1 MIELATILVLGIFA
15 QWFAWKVKLPAILP
29 LIILGLAIGPLSTFF
44 TSDGT
49 KLVDGDDIFS
59 GELLFS
65 FVALSVGV
73 ILFEGSLSLKLSEIK
88 KLATTV
94 RNLLTLGVVITL
106 IGATYAAHYLLG
118 LDFKIAFLFGALV
131 IVTGPTVILPIL
143 RNVKPNQNINTILKW
158 EGILIDPLGALIAV
172 LVFEFVRSSNPG
184 TEYTFVAL
192 KGFIA
197 TISIGAVLGAV
208 AAFILYYVLRK
219 NRIASY
225 LRNVVALAM
234 IILTFAVAELL
245 MHESGLLAATVM
257 GLILT
262 NLKFDELK
270 NMLSFK
276 EEISII
282 LVSVLFIILSSRI
295 DMDQINKLGTES
307 ILLFGVVTLVIRPL
321 SVFLCSFKSGL
332 TFKEK
337 IFISWIGPRGIVAA
351 AVTSLFSLELLNN
364 SENLTPKELADS
376 SMLLPLVFLIIV
388 GTVIIQGSTAK
399 VMAKWLGVE
408 RKEPQG
414 VLFVGANEASRTI
427 AYYFKE
433 KLKIPV
439 LMADTS
445 RVSTSEAKAMQLP
458 VFEGDILRDNVMEE
472 LDLSYIG
479 KLFTLTPN
487 SEINNLACAKFASE
501 LGEDHVY
508 RLITKRE
515 MELTEVGKPKNLLFH
530 GYADYNTLMQTV
542 RNESEFKEQM
552 LNSSTE
558 LEDFLMKNSKN
569 IIPIF
574 LCKANGVFRTISGF
588 DIEVS
593 SGDKLLY
600 INNKVV
606 KELQV

>member
-29 LIILGLAIGPLSTFF
+29 LIILGLAVGPLSTFF
-44 TSDGT
+44 TPDGT
-49 KLVDGDDIFS
+49 KLVDGDGIFS

-73 ILFEGSLSLKLSEIK
+73 ILFEGSLSLKIAEIK

-94 RNLLTLGVVITL
+94 RNLLTLGVLITL
-106 IGATYAAHYLLG
+106 TGATLTAYYLLG
-118 LDFKIAFLFGALV
+118 LDFKIAFLFGALI
-131 IVTGPTVILPIL
+131 IVTGPTVVLPIL
-143 RNVKPNQNINTILKW
+143 RNVRPNQNINTILKW

-172 LVFEFVRSSNPG
+172 LVFEFIRTSNPG

-197 TISIGAVLGAV
+197 TISIGSFLGAV
-208 AAFILYYVLRK
+208 AALLLYYILRK
-219 NRIASY
+219 NRIAHY
-225 LRNVVALAM
+225 LRNVVALALVV
-234 IILTFAVAELL
+234 LTFAIAEFL

-262 NLKFDELK
+262 NLKFEGLK
-270 NMLSFK
+270 NLLSFK

-295 DMDQINKLGTES
+295 DMDQINKLGIES
-307 ILLFGVVTLVIRPL
+307 LLLFGVVTLLIRPL

-337 IFISWIGPRGIVAA
+337 LFISWIGPRGIVAA

-364 SENLTPKELADS
+364 SENLTPKELADT

-388 GTVIIQGSTAK
+388 GTVVIQGSTAK

-414 VLFVGANEASRTI
+414 VLFVGANEASRAI
-427 AYYFKE
+427 AYYFQE
-433 KLKIPV
+433 KLQIPV
-439 LMADTS
+439 LMADIS
-445 RVSTSEAKAMQLP
+445 QVSTSEAKAMNLP
-458 VFEGDILRDNVMEE
+458 VFEGDILRDNVMED

-479 KLFTLTPN
+479 KLFALTPN
-487 SEINNLACAKFASE
+487 SEINNLACAKYASE

-508 RLITKRE
+508 RMVTKRE

-530 GYADYNTLMQTV
+530 GYADYITLLQTI
-542 RNESEFKEQM
+542 RNKPEFKQETV
-552 LNSSTE
+552 NSSAE
-558 LEDFLMKNSKN
+558 LEDFLKKSKN

-574 LCKANGVFRTISGF
+574 LCKTNGVFRTISGF
-588 DIEVS
+588 DIDVS
-593 SGDKLLY
+593 NGDRLLY
-600 INNKVV
+600 VNNKVV
-606 KELQV
+606 KDL